1 MVKGHKISYSHKNYS
16 ILKGVDVSVEYGDM
30 LVIVGPNGAGK
41 STLLNVLANE
51 ISRGT
56 EDIYFKL
63 KRFKEW
69 DVSDLSKNKAKFSQH
84 YNGDIPLPVQEV
96 VLMGRYPYFDSI
108 PQSADFLAAE
118 EAMKE
123 VGVWELKD
131 REYNSLSGGE
141 KQRVHLARVM
151 TQLSNE
157 VAHKLVLLDEPL
169 NNLDVKHQYQVLE
182 LMAGFARKGNTVV
195 TVLHDLNLAARF
207 ATKVLMMKNGSVL
220 AQGAPGEVL
229 TPETISEAYGFPCS
243 IWTHPEGRH
252 PVILFGN

>member
-16 ILKGVDVSVEYGDM
+16 ILKGVDVSVDYGDM

-51 ISRGT
+51 ISRNT

-63 KRFKEW
+63 KRFREW
-69 DVSDLSKNKAKFSQH
+69 DVLDLSKNKAKFSQH
-84 YNGDIPLPVQEV
+84 HNGDIPLPVREV

-108 PQSADFLAAE
+108 PRPADLEAIE

-123 VGVWELKD
+123 VGIWDLRD
-131 REYNSLSGGE
+131 REYNLLSGGE

-151 TQLSNE
+151 TQMRNE
-157 VAHKLVLLDEPL
+157 IAHKLVLLDEPL

-182 LMAGFARKGNTVV
+182 LMSGFAKKGNTVV

-207 ATKVLMMKNGSVL
+207 ATRVLMMKNGTVL

-229 TPETISEAYGFPCS
+229 TAEIISEAYGFPCS
-243 IWTHPEGRH
+243 IWMHPVRQQ

>member
-1 MVKGHKISYSHKNYS
+1 MVKGHKISYSHKSYS

-41 STLLNVLANE
+41 STLLNILANE
-51 ISRGT
+51 LSQNK

-69 DVSDLSKNKAKFSQH
+69 NVLDLSKNKAKFSQH
-84 YNGDIPLPVQEV
+84 YNGDIPLPVRDV
-96 VLMGRYPYFDSI
+96 VLMGRYPYFGSI
-108 PQSADFLAAE
+108 PQSSDLSAME
-118 EAMKE
+118 EVMKE
-123 VGVWELKD
+123 VGIWELRE

-151 TQLSNE
+151 AQLKNE

-182 LMAGFARKGNTVV
+182 LMAAFAKKGNTVI

-207 ATKVLMMKNGSVL
+207 ATRVLMMKNGSVL

-243 IWTHPEGRH
+243 IWTHPVRQH

>member
-51 ISRGT
+51 ISRNT

-63 KRFKEW
+63 KRFSEW
-69 DVSDLSKNKAKFSQH
+69 DFANLSKNKAKFSQH
-84 YNGDIPLPVQEV
+84 YNGDIPLPAWEV

-108 PQSADFLAAE
+108 PRNADLLAAE

-151 TQLSNE
+151 AQLRNE

-182 LMAGFARKGNTVV
+182 LMAAFARQGNTVV

-207 ATKVLMMKNGSVL
+207 ATKVLMMKSGSVL
-220 AQGAPGEVL
+220 AQGAPAEVL

-243 IWTHPEGRH
+243 IWTHPAGRH

>member
-51 ISRGT
+51 ISRNT

-63 KRFKEW
+63 KRFREW
-69 DVSDLSKNKAKFSQH
+69 DVLDLSKNKAKFSQH
-84 YNGDIPLPVQEV
+84 YNGDIPLPVREV
-96 VLMGRYPYFDSI
+96 VLMGRYPYFNSI
-108 PQSADFLAAE
+108 PGSADLSAVE

-123 VGVWELKD
+123 VGIWELSE

-151 TQLSNE
+151 AQLRNE
-157 VAHKLVLLDEPL
+157 IGHKLVLLDEPL
-169 NNLDVKHQYQVLE
+169 NNLDVRHQYQVLE
-182 LMAGFARKGNTVV
+182 LMTGFAKRGNTVV

-220 AQGAPGEVL
+220 AQGAPEEVL
-229 TPETISEAYGFPCS
+229 TGEIISEAYGFPCR
-243 IWTHPEGRH
+243 IWTDPAHQH